1 MAIANQSE
9 VAFINEPR
17 ARRSRAAA
25 FRVTLAIFFDSL
37 GAMLTPGLVSITF
50 RKLSPEE
57 IIALCEKAEV
67 QCIEWGGDVH
77 VPPGD
82 AARAREVGRLTREA
96 GLEVAAY
103 GSYYRLGPDQ
113 PGKFEAVMASAAA
126 LGAPTI
132 RVWAGNKGA
141 HETEVDERCEII
153 ADALRVADIAARH
166 GITIC
171 LEYHAGTLTDQ
182 RESARA
188 LLGELAHPNIEFLW
202 QPTNGA
208 PVDECA
214 RRLLEMLPRLRNVH
228 VFHWW
233 PTAAERHS
241 LADGEVAWRSYI
253 EIVRES
259 GRDADFLLEF
269 VRNDD
274 PQQFLADAA
283 TLNKWLR
290 API

>member
-1 MAIANQSE
+1 MTR
-9 VAFINEPR
+9 FG
-17 ARRSRAAA
+17 
-25 FRVTLAIFFDSL
+25 FFDSL
-37 GAMLTPGLVSITF
+37 GPMLTPGLVSITF
-50 RKLSPEE
+50 RKLSPVE
-57 IIALCEKAEV
+57 IIALSKEAGV
-67 QCIEWGGDVH
+67 SCIEWGGDIH

-113 PGKFEAVMASAAA
+113 PGVFEAVMTSAAA

-132 RVWAGNKGA
+132 RVWAGGKGA
-141 HETEVDERCEII
+141 RETEVDERCEII
-153 ADALRVADIAARH
+153 ADALRVADIAARQ
-166 GITIC
+166 GITVS
-171 LEYHAGTLTDQ
+171 LEYHAGTLTDD

-188 LLGELAHPNIEFLW
+188 LLGELAHPNLEFLW

-208 PVDECA
+208 PVHDCA
-214 RRLLEMLPRLRNVH
+214 SRLLEMLPRLRNVH

-233 PTAAERHS
+233 PTSAERHP
-241 LADGEVAWRSYI
+241 LAEGEAAWRTYI
-253 EIVRES
+253 DIVRES

-269 VRNDD
+269 VRGDE

-283 TLNKWLR
+283 TLKRWLE
-290 API
+290 

>member
-1 MAIANQSE
+1 
-9 VAFINEPR
+9 
-17 ARRSRAAA
+17 
-25 FRVTLAIFFDSL
+25 
-37 GAMLTPGLVSITF
+37 MLTPGLVSITF

-57 IIALCEKAEV
+57 IIALCGRAGVK
-67 QCIEWGGDVH
+67 CIEWGGDVH

-82 AARAREVGRLTREA
+82 AARAREVGQLTREA

-103 GSYYRLGPDQ
+103 GSYYRMGANE
-113 PGKFEAVMASAAA
+113 PGAFEAVLVSAAA

-132 RVWAGNKGA
+132 RVWAGRKGA
-141 HETEVDERCEII
+141 LETEVDERCEVI
-153 ADALRVADIAARH
+153 ADALRVADLAAQR
-166 GITIC
+166 GITVS
-171 LEYHAGTLTDQ
+171 LEYHANTLTDD

-214 RRLLEMLPRLRNVH
+214 SRLIEMLPRLRNVH

-233 PTAAERHS
+233 PTAAERQP
-241 LADGEVAWRSYI
+241 LADGETAWRTYI
-253 EIVRES
+253 DIVRDS

-269 VRNDD
+269 VRGDE
-274 PQQFLADAA
+274 PEQFVADAA
-283 TLNKWLR
+283 ELRRWLE
-290 API
+290 AVG